1 MTTLE
6 SIESTMTISA
16 KFDQSFELLSLAG
29 TAGTFGTWNFVD
41 IHPLDGTYTDNLV
54 GLGWVGLGW
63 FWHGKTPPDLVPRTR
78 HRVLSSFSARIGK
91 RSTSQPP
98 ISCNRRFVKLLGNQ
112 SKKHIFLNKNALG
125 CMIYV

>member
-54 GLGWVGLGW
+54 GLGWVGFGTVKHRQIW
-63 FWHGKTPPDLVPRTR
+63 SHGPDIGFCHHFPPGLEKEVPHSLQSAATGG
-78 HRVLSSFSARIGK
+78 LSNCWGISQRN
-91 RSTSQPP
+91 TSSLTKMPWD
-98 ISCNRRFVKLLGNQ
+98 V
-112 SKKHIFLNKNALG
+112 
-125 CMIYV
+125 